1 MATQA
6 QNTRAEYERTAQTK
20 QALLDAAND
29 LFGKQGVEHTTV
41 RQILEQAGQ
50 KNGAALQYH
59 FGSKAGLIDA
69 LHRRH
74 YAEELECRAS
84 LAAEIFKPGITPSAH
99 DVASLMVRSVF
110 RLMATNQSYRQWA
123 AQFGHVWAER
133 GTAMYTDV
141 IADLTSDSANVG
153 QNLVAAMPHIAE
165 DILFYRLDQ
174 AIRFLALQSA
184 VLAKD
189 EAQLR
194 GTYGALSEAML
205 IDTITGMF
213 EADVSTDSQ
222 KTMKQLKSAWQATEG
237 KTS

>member
-1 MATQA
+1 MSTQA

-20 QALLDAAND
+20 QALLDVAND
-29 LFGKQGVEHTTV
+29 LFGKQGVEQTTV

-74 YAEELECRAS
+74 YAEELECRAN
-84 LAAEIFKPGITPSAH
+84 LAAEIFKHGITPCAR

-110 RLMATNQSYRQWA
+110 HLMTTNQHYRQWA
-123 AQFGHVWAER
+123 AQFGHVLAER
-133 GTAMYTDV
+133 GTAMYTDL
-141 IADLTSDSANVG
+141 IADLTSDTANVG
-153 QNLVAAMPHIAE
+153 QNLVAALPHIAE
-165 DILFYRLDQ
+165 EILFYRLDQ

-213 EADVSTDSQ
+213 EADVTEHTI
-222 KTMKQLKSAWQATEG
+222 KTMKQLKSAWQA
-237 KTS
+237 